1 MQEEVKFMNRAKF
14 GKLIEEQ
21 VVDKKLSYMEAVI
34 VTCDITNIDPQ
45 DVKKFISN
53 VIREKIEAEAMSLNF
68 LPKQNELLFEW
79 YDGGIMQWYTYSQ
92 IYFRIL

>member
-79 YDGGIMQWYTYSQ
+79 YDGGITQWYTYLQ

>member
-1 MQEEVKFMNRAKF
+1 MIMQEEVKFMNRAKF

-21 VVDKKLSYMEAVI
+21 VVNKKLSYMDAVI
-34 VTCDITNIDPQ
+34 ETCKITNIDPQ

-68 LPKQNELLFEW
+68 LPKQNELLFE
-79 YDGGIMQWYTYSQ
+79 
-92 IYFRIL
+92 

>member
-1 MQEEVKFMNRAKF
+1 MIMQEEVKFMNRAKF

-68 LPKQNELLFEW
+68 LPKQNELLFE
-79 YDGGIMQWYTYSQ
+79 
-92 IYFRIL
+92 